1 MRSSRSSPPHRA
13 ARAAL
18 IGAALVAACGDP
30 FGLPRAVF
38 EVQADTVSL
47 YALDGTALDLPSA
60 YSLGDLQPIRTDRSA
75 VFDFAFNLD
84 ALDQAVLLP
93 TGALGLPR
101 GSGVRVMT
109 DVPIDSIKIA
119 PTRGYTDTAAVEV
132 ARGSVVVIRSRPVTC
147 SFGTTAFLY
156 AKLRVL
162 AVHPGERRL
171 EFEIHVNRNCGYRSL
186 EPGLPRR

>member
-1 MRSSRSSPPHRA
+1 MHSSPCHRA

-18 IGAALVAACGDP
+18 IGAALAAACGDP

-38 EVQADTVSL
+38 EVQAETDTL
-47 YALDGTALDLPSA
+47 YALDGTALTLPSA
-60 YSLGDLQPIRTDRSA
+60 FNLGDAQPIRTDRST
-75 VFDFAFNLD
+75 VFDFAFNID
-84 ALDQAVLLP
+84 TLDQALLLP

-101 GSGVRVMT
+101 GSGIRVMT
-109 DVPIDSIKIA
+109 VPIDSIKIA
-119 PTRGYTDTAAVEV
+119 PTRGYTDTAAVKV
-132 ARGSVVVIRSRPVTC
+132 DRGSVVVIRSRPFTC

-171 EFEIHVNRNCGYRSL
+171 AFEIHVNRNCGYRSL